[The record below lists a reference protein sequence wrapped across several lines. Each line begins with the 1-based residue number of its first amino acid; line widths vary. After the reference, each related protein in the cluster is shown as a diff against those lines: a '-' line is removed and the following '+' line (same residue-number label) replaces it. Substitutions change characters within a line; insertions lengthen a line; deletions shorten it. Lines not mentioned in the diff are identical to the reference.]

1 MMKKSLLVLVA
12 LIISHSSLIA
22 QNASDTYVVSGT
34 IVERESQAPLE
45 YATIA
50 FFSSTENKTPDIG
63 EMRMDI
69 HHQQPQIDFF
79 QRMVDKYHNNPLTL
93 DDYLIENFVK

>member
-1 MMKKSLLVLVA
+1 MGIITLLNYNVKELFVTGMTFF
-12 LIISHSSLIA
+12 
-22 QNASDTYVVSGT
+22 NMNTFGKVYNDTYHDAAAKAGN
-34 IVERESQAPLE
+34 
-45 YATIA
+45 
-50 FFSSTENKTPDIG
+50 FSSTENKTPDIG